1 MSPKKTAFLLL
12 AFIAVNKIALAQ
24 TPSSAVQELS
34 IPLPLLQPDE
44 TVKKLNTQFITC
56 GFLSN
61 PDPALLFGNSLT
73 APMTLECN
81 LYADKE
87 MLADK
92 SYAHQTVGRFYTDLG
107 TNHLY
112 SQARILITEPLIHQF
127 LRRYDNT
134 EALLYQT
141 DPWVKQPAR
150 LTLLDK
156 MSRPL
161 WQYVLQAPAG
171 VLISPLNVDA
181 LAIGRTHYVVAYYDP
196 ANSVELLQNSGEVGF
211 QSTQISVLMDQLDK
225 DGKRTATQKVM
236 IDIQADT
243 RVIING
249 DDEHTIRL
257 WRVKQDQYA
266 LSIYSGALDAK
277 SKIQGSYKIIFLK
290 QGGSVDHQAQI
301 NLEKQ
306 AAGGSRKFLIDTEGN
321 MLLLSYN
328 GKGLEVWQSAFQAE
342 LAQYDK
348 NGKVLWRKVIL
359 PAKPP
364 TGKAA
369 CLSWD
374 LQETPRQEYLV
385 VCEQRTYAK
394 GEWQHDDVYHQLMG
408 VLINQKGQE
417 VWRTSFLN
425 GAAIQGLYEVD
436 EYGEWP
442 AQLQVSL
449 FQDKAWVSVSG
460 GNKTLPYEEWKRI
473 VASDKNPLLSKYLGL
488 HVYEVTL
495 PKP

>member
-1 MSPKKTAFLLL
+1 MLRKTIRLSFITLMACSKL
-12 AFIAVNKIALAQ
+12 AFAQ
-24 TPSSAVQELS
+24 TPSATIQELQL
-34 IPLPLLQPDE
+34 PLPLLQPDE
-44 TVKKLNTQFITC
+44 TVKKLNTQFISC

-61 PDPALLFGNSLT
+61 PDPALLLSNSFT

-141 DPWVKQPAR
+141 DPWVKQQAR

-156 MSRPL
+156 MSRPV
-161 WQYVLQAPAG
+161 WQYNPEAPAA
-171 VLISPLNVDA
+171 VLISQLNVDA
-181 LAIGRTHYVVAYYDP
+181 LTIGAHYVVAYYDP

-225 DGKRTATQKVM
+225 DGKRTNTQKVM
-236 IDIQADT
+236 IDIQPDT

-277 SKIQGSYKIIFLK
+277 SKIQGSYKVIFFK
-290 QGGSVDHQAQI
+290 ADGSVDHQAQI

-328 GKGLEVWQSAFQAE
+328 GKGVEAWQSGFQAE
-342 LAQYDK
+342 LAKYDK

-364 TGKAA
+364 AGKAA

-374 LQETPRQEYLV
+374 LQETRQQQYFM
-385 VCEQRTYAK
+385 VCEQRTYVK

-417 VWRTSFLN
+417 VWRTPLLN
-425 GAAIQGLYEVD
+425 GPAMQGLYEVD

-442 AQLQVSL
+442 AQLQISL
-449 FQDKAWVSVSG
+449 FQDKAWVNVSG
-460 GNKTLPYEEWKRI
+460 GSKTLPYEEWKKI
-473 VASDKNPLLSKYLGL
+473 VASDKNPLLGKYLGVHL
-488 HVYEVTL
+488 YEITL